1 MEFILDQL
9 THVAVLQVKAAEQ
22 QAKVVEQ
29 QAKIVEQQARTD
41 KRLDRAIRLGVVE
54 ARRERKKRREL
65 GDRLTQLAAAQLVT
79 EEKLQ
84 RFLESRSG
92 TNGSR

>member
-29 QAKIVEQQARTD
+29 QARTD
-41 KRLDRAIRLGVVE
+41 KRLDRAIRRRWWKPAGS
-54 ARRERKKRREL
+54 ARS
-65 GDRLTQLAAAQLVT
+65 AVSWVT
-79 EEKLQ
+79 D
-84 RFLESRSG
+84 
-92 TNGSR
+92 